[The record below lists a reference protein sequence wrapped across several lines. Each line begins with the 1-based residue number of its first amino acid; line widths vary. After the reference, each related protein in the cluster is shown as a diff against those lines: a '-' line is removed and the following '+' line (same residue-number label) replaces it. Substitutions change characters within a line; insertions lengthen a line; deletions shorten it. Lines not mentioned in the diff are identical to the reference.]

1 MMEECKKEKGEMKDA
16 IEQLEEMSADEKERE
31 LYEIRERSRLTYNTE
46 IYEAR
51 RKGLEDGKK
60 IGEKRGEKRE
70 KENIAKKLL
79 IKGMSI
85 EEISEITQLTEQEI
99 KTLK

>member
-1 MMEECKKEKGEMKDA
+1 MRRENGKMMKECKNEENEMKEA

-31 LYEIRERSRLTYNTE
+31 LYEIRERSKLTYNTE

-60 IGEKRGEKRE
+60 IGEKVRRR
-70 KENIAKKLL
+70 
-79 IKGMSI
+79 
-85 EEISEITQLTEQEI
+85 TWR
-99 KTLK
+99 KT